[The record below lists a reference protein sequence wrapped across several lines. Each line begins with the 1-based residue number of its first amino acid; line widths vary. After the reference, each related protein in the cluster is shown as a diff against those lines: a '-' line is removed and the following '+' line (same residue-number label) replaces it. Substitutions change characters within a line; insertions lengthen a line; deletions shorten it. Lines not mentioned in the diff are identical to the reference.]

1 MTPKELLL
9 AAKGE
14 IRRMMEEAD
23 GALVIDPEVADQL
36 VAAIEDVMDRP
47 EESARRA
54 AAGRR
59 WVEQGFIRDDLA
71 RKMARFLERTA
82 ATAARN

>member
-1 MTPKELLL
+1 
-9 AAKGE
+9 
-14 IRRMMEEAD
+14 
-23 GALVIDPEVADQL
+23 
-36 VAAIEDVMDRP
+36 MDRP